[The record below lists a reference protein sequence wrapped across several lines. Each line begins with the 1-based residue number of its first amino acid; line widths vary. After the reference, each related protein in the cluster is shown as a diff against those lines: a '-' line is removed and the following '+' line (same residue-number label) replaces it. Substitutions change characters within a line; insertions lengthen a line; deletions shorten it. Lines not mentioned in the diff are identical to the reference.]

1 MVSPLSG
8 MALQGQPVD
17 LAGSLLAGRD
27 AYQGSQLNQQA
38 IQQNQQQIARADYEQ
53 GVERLKLI
61 NRLAVKVKQLP
72 PDRRQGFVGSLNQQ
86 MLQSVGI
93 DPAQISG
100 VQLDDQSLDALI
112 AQTGAAIPE
121 AEASVGQKEFESL
134 TSGLSEQ
141 DKERARRIKL
151 RLDPGAVGS
160 AAITTATT
168 GLTEDVAG
176 SQATIEGAKAGS
188 REAAKLDEQLNK
200 LPQVKAAVASAEQ
213 QVKELG
219 DRRSTSAQ
227 NQISMNMYQAAMKG
241 LILGLEGTDTG
252 AIAGRLPAI
261 TANQQIAD
269 GAVAAM
275 APILKATFRTAGEGT
290 FTNQD
295 QELLLAMVPT
305 RKDEPEA
312 RAAKINN
319 INAIIA
325 AKLATQGSQSA
336 QGATPGIAP
345 AAVTSKY
352 KVEVMD

>member
-1 MVSPLSG
+1 
-8 MALQGQPVD
+8 MALQGKQVD
-17 LAGSLLAGRD
+17 IAGSLLAGRD

-38 IQQNQQQIARADYEQ
+38 MQMNQQQINRADYEQ

-61 NRLAVKVKQLP
+61 NRLAVKVKELP
-72 PDRRQGFVGSLNQQ
+72 PEQRGGFVNSLNQD
-86 MLQSVGI
+86 MLKSVGI
-93 DPAQISG
+93 DPAQIST

-121 AEASVGQKEFESL
+121 SSDTAGMREFDSL
-134 TSGLSEQ
+134 SSGLS
-141 DKERARRIKL
+141 KEEREKARRIQL
-151 RLDPGAVGS
+151 GLDPRAVGS

-176 SQATIEGAKAGS
+176 SQAVIEGAKAGS

-219 DRRSTSAQ
+219 DKRTTANQ
-227 NQISMNMYQAAMKG
+227 NQIAMGMYETAMKG
-241 LILGLEGTDTG
+241 LVSGLEGTDTG
-252 AIAGRLPAI
+252 AIMGRLPAV
-261 TANQQIAD
+261 TANQQIAE
-269 GAVAAM
+269 GAIAAI
-275 APILKATFRTAGEGT
+275 APILKATFRTSGEGT
-290 FTNQD
+290 FTDKD
-295 QELLLAMVPT
+295 QELLMAMVPT

-336 QGATPGIAP
+336 PAATPGIAP
-345 AAVTSKY
+345 ATVTSKY
-352 KVEVMD
+352 TIEVMD